1 MKTVNTPKTAKQE
14 INYTLPTAEAKA
26 PASQKP
32 HGYYFSRWRN
42 QNINGS
48 TLNPAPKCQAETN
61 HLS

>member
-1 MKTVNTPKTAKQE
+1 MNKSKIHLK
-14 INYTLPTAEAKA
+14 INNRSWRKGAKA